1 MAESSKRGTIIFNS
15 GEDLRPDV
23 PQRACDNCRRHK
35 IKCVGK
41 DDPPCKR
48 CRHMRLECRF
58 QMPPVPRAV
67 LEDNEATKSRLAEL
81 EGHVS
86 GIFDKLDQMS
96 TALIK
101 MNSRAER
108 ESKRDRP
115 SPPSPRTVE
124 PPFTLPSVVPSSA
137 RPPSLT
143 SRSSHQEYPSPTG
156 LKRASPWSTN
166 DNVHNPYMD
175 TNPSPQASLRSVT
188 LASVP
193 PVRSPTPPLSD
204 DDPLDVALSRERD
217 PILAADGDHSMA
229 YTEDDRPIKRR
240 RTADTPRS
248 LQAATTPAS
257 SDPLRGVA
265 DPVTTG
271 LLSEE
276 DGRRLFDVFFKSA
289 YPFTPVFDPTRD
301 TWESVMLLI
310 ALRQREAAGAA
321 SDLTTTLSDEVERMT
336 KLTLY
341 APVTLEVLQGMAILI
356 SYSDNAWRI
365 CSHAMA
371 LAIDM
376 RLYRCLPYLH
386 KIRSEA
392 RKPNLLL
399 ERQRSLVVGARIW
412 LSLVRQAY
420 EMSFN
425 HALPILFPS
434 DRGRRTAFKRELLDH
449 PLSNLYDTRLVISVE
464 MCEVRESSFRPFDT
478 ADDPAEMDVLLREAN
493 EGMDELDTH
502 WSAYYDALGLPQD
515 HFLRIELS
523 NQRAYSVLYT
533 NSPAWNGVQKP
544 EDVCRLSTE
553 RQRWV
558 TAALGAAAFLVSSVA
573 GRLDSAEFGNHN
585 FHVGI
590 IATARY
596 LIRMC
601 ELLPDACDAHEIAL
615 SIDRLLLKLPY
626 PFSGFAEGLRRTLAR
641 AREKGILPYTQ
652 MSAAA
657 AKRPVPSPQPAS
669 EQQIAPLP
677 GLNPFPWHD
686 PVQTLDFTQFMDAP
700 TSGAPTAQRP
710 RADSIVWAEDF
721 DLAAWF
727 PGAADTAEPLPL
739 DFTALD
745 VDMANLFPAAP
756 QVWFDGSQ

>member
-1 MAESSKRGTIIFNS
+1 
-15 GEDLRPDV
+15 
-23 PQRACDNCRRHK
+23 
-35 IKCVGK
+35 
-41 DDPPCKR
+41 
-48 CRHMRLECRF
+48 
-58 QMPPVPRAV
+58 MPPVPRAV
-67 LEDNEATKSRLAEL
+67 LEENETTKSRLAQL
-81 EGHVS
+81 EGHVA

-96 TALIK
+96 TALIT

-108 ESKRDRP
+108 ESRRGRS
-115 SPPSPRTVE
+115 SPLSPRTV
-124 PPFTLPSVVPSSA
+124 VPSFPLPPAVPLSVASSSIRHEHARSA
-137 RPPSLT
+137 G
-143 SRSSHQEYPSPTG
+143 Q
-156 LKRASPWSTN
+156 KRTSPWSMN
-166 DNVHNPYMD
+166 ENVHNPYMD
-175 TNPSPQASLRSVT
+175 SNSSPQASLRSVT

-193 PVRSPTPPLSD
+193 AARSPSPPLSD
-204 DDPLDVALSRERD
+204 DDPLDVSLAREND
-217 PILAADGDHSMA
+217 PILAAGGDHSLA
-229 YTEDDRPIKRR
+229 YTEDDRPKKRR
-240 RTADTPRS
+240 RTTDEPRS
-248 LQAATTPAS
+248 LQAAGTPVG
-257 SDPLRGVA
+257 SDPLRRVA
-265 DPVTTG
+265 DPVTMG
-271 LLSEE
+271 LVSEE
-276 DGRRLFDVFFKSA
+276 DGRCLFDAFYKSA
-289 YPFTPVFDPTRD
+289 YPFTPVFDPKRD
-301 TWESVMLLI
+301 TWESLRDRSPYCITVMLLI

-321 SDLTTTLSDEVERMT
+321 SDLAKALADEVERMT

-341 APVTLEVLQGMAILI
+341 APITLETLQALAILI

-392 RKPNLLL
+392 QNPNLLL

-420 EMSFN
+420 EMSYN
-425 HALPILFPS
+425 HALPIQFPS
-434 DRGRRTAFKRELLDH
+434 DKGRRTMFKRQLIDH

-464 MCEVRESSFRPFDT
+464 MCERAAF
-478 ADDPAEMDVLLREAN
+478 AHVLLREAN
-493 EGMDELDTH
+493 KGMDELNAY
-502 WSAYYDALGLPQD
+502 WGAYYDALGLPQD

-523 NQRAYSVLYT
+523 NQCAYSVLYT

-544 EDVCRLSTE
+544 GDFRHLSAE
-553 RQRWV
+553 RQQWV
-558 TAALGAAAFLVSSVA
+558 TAAVGAAAFLVSSVA
-573 GRLDSAEFGNHN
+573 GRLDSAEIGNHN
-585 FHVGI
+585 FYVGI

-601 ELLPDACDAHEIAL
+601 ELLPDSCDPHEIAL

-626 PFSGFAEGLRRTLAR
+626 PFAGLAEGLRHTLAR

-669 EQQIAPLP
+669 EQHTALLP

-686 PVQTLDFTQFMDAP
+686 PVQTLDLTQFMDAP
-700 TSGAPTAQRP
+700 ASSAPVPQRP

-727 PGAADTAEPLPL
+727 PGASDTAEPLPL

-756 QVWFDGSQ
+756 QVWFDQSS